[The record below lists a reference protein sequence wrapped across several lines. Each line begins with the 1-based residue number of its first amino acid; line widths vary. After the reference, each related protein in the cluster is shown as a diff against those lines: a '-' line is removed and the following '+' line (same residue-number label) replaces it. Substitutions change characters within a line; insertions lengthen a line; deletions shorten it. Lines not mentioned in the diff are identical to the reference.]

1 MSAPPDGNGEEK
13 NDASAPSIAGYG
25 TPFKSGPAPMSHWNW
40 EITQE
45 KEWHRPCAVL
55 AARGVG
61 IGKIAQSVGR
71 CRQAVANLFRQPW
84 FTAMVNEELREAR
97 QDVAQL
103 FRNEVTSNLAVLAS
117 IRDDE
122 AAPVNARVLASKELN
137 DRALGRPVQPIV
149 AAQFVEPDV
158 NSDNVNEIVTKL
170 EAEVDRMYAK
180 HHGLPAAQ
188 PQNDNET
195 QPQNDDAHDAD

>member
-1 MSAPPDGNGEEK
+1 MSEPPDGNGEEK
-13 NDASAPSIAGYG
+13 NDVSAPSIAGYG

-40 EITQE
+40 EVTQE

-84 FTAMVNEELREAR
+84 FTEMVNEELREAR

-122 AAPVNARVLASKELN
+122 NAPTNARVLSAKELN
-137 DRALGRPVQPIV
+137 DRALGRPVQPI
-149 AAQFVEPDV
+149 ATAQFLEPDV
-158 NSDNVNEIVTKL
+158 SSDNVVETVARL
-170 EAEVDRMYAK
+170 ERETDALYAK
-180 HHGLPAAQ
+180 RHGLPAAQ
-188 PQNDNET
+188 PQNDDT
-195 QPQNDDAHDAD
+195 DDVNDAD